1 MDPITEEEGERVSSV
16 GMGGD
21 EGAVSED
28 SEVFDTEEG
37 DSGEQKQEGWCSS
50 KPYNPDEPLVA
61 LRSNL
66 RMPS

>member
-1 MDPITEEEGERVSSV
+1 MISKAVGLLNLDPITEEEGESVSSV

-37 DSGEQKQEGWCSS
+37 DSKEQKQEGWCLS
-50 KPYNPDEPLVA
+50 KPCL
-61 LRSNL
+61 
-66 RMPS
+66 